1 MDGLTERV
9 HEVAGDLR
17 LRADAVGDGLSKAVE
32 RVLAEKRA
40 GIADREEVERAAEA
54 ESRRLDRLR
63 AVLEP
68 LAAQRPA

>member
-9 HEVAGDLR
+9 REVAGDLR

-32 RVLAEKRA
+32 RVLAERKSA
-40 GIADREEVERAAEA
+40 TADREAVECLAEA

-68 LAAQRPA
+68 LAAPPPA